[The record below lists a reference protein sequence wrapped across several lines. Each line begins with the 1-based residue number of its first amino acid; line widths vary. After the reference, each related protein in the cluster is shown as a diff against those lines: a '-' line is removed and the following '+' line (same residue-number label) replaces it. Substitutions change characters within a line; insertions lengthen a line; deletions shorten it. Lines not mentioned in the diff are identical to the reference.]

1 MGVFACARRR
11 VCAHPPAHASRF
23 LRKVRDQA
31 SSGVANGPGASY
43 FGSRRGTKPQRARPP
58 RCEAAPPKRKGLR
71 AGPSGFLKVAWDRVY
86 FCLCAGCVR
95 TCAGVASGSF
105 ARPMCVASPASRRV
119 RPASKPALPRQY
131 TGGAVHPWGRQ
142 ASTWSAREDGGESRS
157 RAASL
162 NTRENHKCGLS
173 RVRPRCLANTRRV
186 RSRAPL
192 ACGGE
197 GRDQKA
203 GSPGTVRLCQAREI

>member
-1 MGVFACARRR
+1 LALRTARRPGVRVEKTRHCPCLHCGSSGKRHLTTAVFFARCGVFAGEGLQSPNGRATLNPDAEPSRKERGHR
-11 VCAHPPAHASRF
+11 GVRPRHPNRKASGLDGAGSSSGPEPRRF
-23 LRKVRDQA
+23 LF
-31 SSGVANGPGASY
+31 SCSLS
-43 FGSRRGTKPQRARPP
+43 FL
-58 RCEAAPPKRKGLR
+58 GL
-71 AGPSGFLKVAWDRVY
+71 F
-86 FCLCAGCVR
+86 
-95 TCAGVASGSF
+95 
-105 ARPMCVASPASRRV
+105 SPVHAHG
-119 RPASKPALPRQY
+119 Y
-131 TGGAVHPWGRQ
+131 TGSAVHPRGRQ